1 MRMNCRIDSHN
12 VATVEEGPSWF
23 VAARPSAVIR
33 LGAQP
38 WDVEPKAIE
47 PVALSPE
54 TRPASGIESAARVTR
69 SINNLPLGEVLGGAR
84 PDVPEL
90 LHWPAGW
97 GGPRVAVQ
105 VRR

>member
-54 TRPASGIESAARVTR
+54 TRPASGIESAGRVTR
-69 SINNLPLGEVLGGAR
+69 SINSHPLGEILGGDRA
-84 PDVPEL
+84 DLPEHL
-90 LHWPAGW
+90 DWPAGA
-97 GGPRVAVQ
+97 GVPRLAVL
-105 VRR
+105 